1 MRLRSPL
8 SLLFFLLSCVLLLPG
23 CSSDK
28 KKKDARAAER
38 LESVDVAYPMIDSV
52 TLHREYPAYFT
63 AFNDANVVARVNGY
77 VQKKLFAN
85 GQWVKAG
92 QPLYVIEQT
101 TYRDQLNQAQAQLQ
115 TALANNDYNTRN
127 YHAMSKALESD
138 AVSGLDVIQ
147 AKSAMEQSEA
157 AIKTAKAAVS
167 SAELM
172 LGYCTVRAPFEGR
185 VAASNVIVGD
195 YVSGEGEP
203 QVLTQVVD
211 DRDLNVHFSV
221 EDAQYLLMTDTPEG
235 RAVDYTKVPITFN
248 DTIIGTYYGSLSY
261 DAPTVNKSTGTI
273 DLWLHLK
280 NPDGIFK
287 SGMFATVHLPYANDP
302 KAVIIKDAA
311 IGTDQLGKYV
321 YLVNDS
327 NRVVY
332 THIEPGEL
340 YQDTLRIVTKGV
352 RPTDRYVTQALL
364 KVRDGMPVNPVLPGQ
379 KAGEKAGKDSAPTA
393 ASKDAA
399 PKADTKK

>member
-1 MRLRSPL
+1 MRYITLTL
-8 SLLFFLLSCVLLLPG
+8 SALTLALILAG
-23 CSSDK
+23 CDSK
-28 KKKDARAAER
+28 KKKATGER
-38 LESVDVAYPMIDSV
+38 LETVEVAYPMVDSV
-52 TLHREYPAYFT
+52 TLHKEYPAYFT
-63 AFNDANVVARVNGY
+63 AWNNANVVARVNGY
-77 VQKKLFAN
+77 VRAKLFEN

-92 QPLYVIEQT
+92 QPLYRIEST

-115 TALANNDYNTRN
+115 TAIATNDYATRN
-127 YHAMSKALESD
+127 YQAMSKALESD

-147 AKSAMEQSEA
+147 AKSSMEQSAA

-167 SAELM
+167 SAQLM
-172 LGYCTVRAPFEGR
+172 LDYCTVRAPFEGR

-221 EDAQYLLMTDTPEG
+221 EDSQYLLMTDTPEG
-235 RAVDYTKVPITFN
+235 KAVDYSKVPITFN

-261 DAPTVNKSTGTI
+261 DAPVVNKSTGTI
-273 DLWLHLK
+273 DLWLHLV
-280 NPDGIFK
+280 NREGLFK
-287 SGMFATVHLPYANDP
+287 AGMFATVHLPYANDP

-340 YQDTLRIVTKGV
+340 YQDTLRIVNKGIK
-352 RPTDRYVTQALL
+352 PTDRYITQALL
-364 KVRDGMPVNPVLPGQ
+364 KVRDGMPVNPVV
-379 KAGEKAGKDSAPTA
+379 
-393 ASKDAA
+393 ASKDAKVSKDFKD
-399 PKADTKK
+399 PKDLKDPKDPNPATKK